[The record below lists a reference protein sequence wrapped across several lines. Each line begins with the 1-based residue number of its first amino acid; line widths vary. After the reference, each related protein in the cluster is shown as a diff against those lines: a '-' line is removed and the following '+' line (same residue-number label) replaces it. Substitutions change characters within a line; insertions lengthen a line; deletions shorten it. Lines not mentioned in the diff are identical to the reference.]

1 MEGGYRRTRGAGCP
15 YAMVVYERPS
25 RAHGQSRDGTLA
37 AGEARLGQAASPTG
51 TATGA
56 VLRWTAEVQE
66 EC

>member
-1 MEGGYRRTRGAGCP
+1 
-15 YAMVVYERPS
+15 MVVYERPS